1 MKLNLTMR
9 FLVPTLAVIVFG
21 MSVAAYLS
29 LQQSEDAVRSAMT
42 QQSEQLA
49 NGLQKQMSAWLV
61 DIQKDLHSMSRN
73 ILLQKLERDSGYTV
87 NEVKEANSWLAKT
100 ANEYG

>member
-1 MKLNLTMR
+1 MR